1 MKTEG
6 AKAPFFV
13 FEQTSPRAMNPL
25 ATTTPSGE
33 SGEKTRPEL
42 LADLKASIQAL
53 LDGYFVGQ
61 DWFVVESRWS
71 GDARKLTVNLDGDQG
86 VTIEVCT
93 GLNRAIGALLD
104 EHPWDS
110 PVLLEVGSPG
120 ADTPFSMPRQYPQH
134 IGRRLQVTTLLGEI
148 HEGTLLEADENGFGL
163 ETKAGPE
170 RFSYEQVRQSRVL
183 LPF

>member
-13 FEQTSPRAMNPL
+13 FEQTSHRAMKPL
-25 ATTTPSGE
+25 ETPTYT
-33 SGEKTRPEL
+33 GEKTRPEL

-120 ADTPFSMPRQYPQH
+120 ADTPFCMPRQYPQH
-134 IGRRLQVTTLLGEI
+134 IGRRLQVTNLLGET
-148 HEGTLLEADENGFGL
+148 HE
-163 ETKAGPE
+163 
-170 RFSYEQVRQSRVL
+170 VL

>member
-1 MKTEG
+1 MKSEG

-13 FEQTSPRAMNPL
+13 FEPTRPRAMKPL
-25 ATTTPSGE
+25 ETTPY

-42 LADLKASIQAL
+42 LADLKASIQGL
-53 LDGYFVGQ
+53 LDGYFVDQ
-61 DWFVVESRWS
+61 EWFVVESRWS
-71 GDARKLTVNLDGDQG
+71 ADARKLTVNLDGDRG

-120 ADTPFSMPRQYPQH
+120 ADTPFCLPRQYPQH
-134 IGRRLQVTTLLGEI
+134 VGRRLQVTTLIGET
-148 HEGTLLEADENGFGL
+148 HEGTLLEADTNGFEL
-163 ETKAGPE
+163 DTNAGRE
-170 RFSYEQVRQSRVL
+170 RLSYEQVRQSRVL